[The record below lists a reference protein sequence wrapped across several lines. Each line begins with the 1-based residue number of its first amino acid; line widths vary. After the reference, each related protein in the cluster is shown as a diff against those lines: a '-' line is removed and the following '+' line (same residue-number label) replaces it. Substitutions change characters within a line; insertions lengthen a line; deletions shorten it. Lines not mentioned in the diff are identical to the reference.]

1 MKLLILFGVILLLCS
16 VYAGSTIWSNPSV
29 DVRVQS
35 PIIIKPETHPCSNN
49 EWNGYFEDY
58 RNGLINR
65 NETIKL
71 LRGCERW

>member
-1 MKLLILFGVILLLCS
+1 MKLLILFGVIILLGS

-35 PIIIKPETHPCSNN
+35 PIIIKPETHLCSNN

-58 RNGLINR
+58 RNGLIGR

-71 LRGCERW
+71 LRECHRW

>member
-1 MKLLILFGVILLLCS
+1 MKLLILLGVILLLGS
-16 VYAGSTIWSNPSV
+16 VYAGSTIWSNSSV

-35 PIIIKPETHPCSNN
+35 PIIIKPETHLCSNN

-58 RNGLINR
+58 RNGLIGR

-71 LRGCERW
+71 LRGCDRW